1 MADQKSN
8 QITEGVIYKQLL
20 FFFIPILI
28 GSAFQQLYNTADTL
42 IVGQFVGTHALAA
55 VGAPATLINLLLN
68 FFVGLAGG
76 ASVIIAQYYGAKNEK
91 GVSLVVHTS
100 TALSIIF
107 GLCLS
112 VFGVIAAP
120 YLLKMIAVPDDIFI
134 DTLTYTR
141 IFFLGMIP
149 SIFYNVGAGIL
160 RAIGDSKTPLY
171 FLITSTIANIILDI
185 IFVVVFHMEVAGVA
199 IATILCQLLSAL
211 LVAMKLMKSKEC
223 YKLYLN
229 KIGIDMIS
237 LKKVIQIGL
246 PTGLQSVMYSISNLI
261 IQTNVNT
268 LGTSSIAAWSVS
280 GKIDGLFWM
289 MIGAFGVSISTFVAQ
304 NYGAGKID
312 RVKKSVTTCYIM
324 SAIGS
329 IMMSLIF
336 TTFGRHL
343 FALFTDDIDVINIG
357 MDIIFAMAPYYV
369 TFVGIE
375 IYSGAIRA
383 TGEAL
388 KPMLI
393 TAFGVCGLRILWM
406 FFVVPYNFTIS
417 TICLCYP
424 ITWITTSLMFT
435 IYYHKGKWLQ
445 RS

>member
-1 MADQKSN
+1 MKKNN

-20 FFFIPILI
+20 YFFIPILI

-42 IVGQFVGTHALAA
+42 IVGKFVGTNALAA

-68 FFVGLAGG
+68 FFIGLAGG
-76 ASVIIAQYYGAKNEK
+76 ASVIVGQYYGAQNEK

-100 TALSIIF
+100 ALLCILFGLFLSI
-107 GLCLS
+107 
-112 VFGVIAAP
+112 FGVIYAP
-120 YLLKMIAVPDDIFI
+120 TLLKMIAVPSDIMA
-134 DTLTYTR
+134 DTLIYTR

-185 IFVVVFHMEVAGVA
+185 VFVVGFKMAVAGVA
-199 IATILCQLLSAL
+199 IATILCQTLSAL
-211 LVAMKLMKSKEC
+211 LVA
-223 YKLYLN
+223 YKLIKTNDCYQLRIQN
-229 KIGIDMIS
+229 LGIDNIS
-237 LKKVIQIGL
+237 LLKILQIGL

-261 IQTNVNT
+261 IQTSVNS
-268 LGTSSIAAWSVS
+268 LGTASIAAWSVS

-324 SAIGS
+324 CAIGAV
-329 IMMSLIF
+329 IMSVIF
-336 TTFGRHL
+336 VTFGKTL
-343 FALFTDDIDVINIG
+343 FSFFTSDLDVIRIG
-357 MDIIFAMAPYYV
+357 MEIIIAMTPYYI

-375 IYSGAIRA
+375 IYSSAIRA

-393 TAFGVCGLRILWM
+393 TAFGVCGLRIIWM
-406 FFVVPYNFTIS
+406 LIVVPNNLTIS

-424 ITWITTSLMFT
+424 ITWIVTSLMFT
-435 IYYHKGKWLQ
+435 IYYHKGHWLKA
-445 RS
+445 

>member
-1 MADQKSN
+1 MDKRN

-20 FFFIPILI
+20 IFFIPILI

-42 IVGQFVGTHALAA
+42 IVGKFVGTTALAA

-68 FFVGLAGG
+68 FFIGLAGG
-76 ASVIIAQYYGAKNEK
+76 ASVIVGQYYGAENKK

-100 TALSIIF
+100 ALLCILFGLFLSI
-107 GLCLS
+107 
-112 VFGVIAAP
+112 FGVIYAP
-120 YLLKMIAVPDDIFI
+120 VLLEMIAVPSDIMA
-134 DTLTYTR
+134 DTLIYTR

-185 IFVVVFHMEVAGVA
+185 VFVVIFNMAVAGVA
-199 IATILCQLLSAL
+199 IATILCQMLSAA
-211 LVAMKLMKSKEC
+211 LVAYKLIKTNEC
-223 YKLYLN
+223 YQLQPSKLSIDKTSFM
-229 KIGIDMIS
+229 KI
-237 LKKVIQIGL
+237 LQIGL

-261 IQTNVNT
+261 IQTSVNS
-268 LGTSSIAAWSVS
+268 LGTASIAAWSVS

-312 RVKKSVTTCYIM
+312 RVKKSVKTCYIM
-324 SAIGS
+324 CAVGAVILSF
-329 IMMSLIF
+329 IF
-336 TTFGRHL
+336 VTCGKTL
-343 FALFTDDIDVINIG
+343 FSLFTSDADVIRIG
-357 MDIIFAMAPYYV
+357 MEIIIAMTPYYI

-375 IYSGAIRA
+375 IYSSAIRA

-406 FFVVPYNFTIS
+406 LFVVPNNLTIS

-424 ITWITTSLMFT
+424 ITWIVTSTMFT
-435 IYYHKGKWLQ
+435 IYYHKGRWLQ
-445 RS
+445 K

>member
-1 MADQKSN
+1 MEQKN
-8 QITEGVIYKQLL
+8 QLIEGVIYKQLL
-20 FFFIPILI
+20 LFFIPILI
-28 GSAFQQLYNTADTL
+28 GSAFQQLYNTVDTL
-42 IVGQFVGTHALAA
+42 VVGQFVGTNALAA

-76 ASVIIAQYYGAKNEK
+76 ASVIAAQFYGAGNHK
-91 GVSLVVHTS
+91 GVSRVVHTS

-107 GLCLS
+107 GLFLS
-112 VFGVIAAP
+112 IFGWFFADAM
-120 YLLKMIAVPDDIFI
+120 LKLIAVPKDIFS
-134 DTLTYTR
+134 DTLLYTR

-160 RAIGDSKTPLY
+160 RAVGDSKTPLY
-171 FLITSTIANIILDI
+171 FLIASTIANIILDLL
-185 IFVVVFHMEVAGVA
+185 FVVVFRMAVAGVA
-199 IATILCQLLSAL
+199 IATIMCQGLSAI
-211 LVAMKLMKSKEC
+211 LVALKLIRSEEC
-223 YKLYLN
+223 YKLCLN
-229 KIGIDMIS
+229 QIGIDFTS
-237 LKKVIQIGL
+237 LKKIIQIGL

-261 IQTNVNT
+261 IQTSVNA
-268 LGTSSIAAWSVS
+268 LGTSSIAAWSVT
-280 GKIDGLFWM
+280 GKVDALFWM
-289 MIGAFGVSISTFVAQ
+289 MIGAFGVSLSTFVGQ

-312 RVKKSVTTCYIM
+312 RVKQSVKTCYIM

-329 IMMSLIF
+329 ILMSVVFVFLGRPILGFF
-336 TTFGRHL
+336 TS
-343 FALFTDDIDVINIG
+343 DIEVI
-357 MDIIFAMAPYYV
+357 DISMKVIYAMAPYYI

-393 TAFGVCGLRILWM
+393 TAFGVCGLRIIWM
-406 FFVVPYNFTIS
+406 FFVVPHNPTIT

-424 ITWITTSLMFT
+424 ITWIITNIMFT

-445 RS
+445 V